1 MADQPQSTTNSS
13 NSQVQVTATN
23 IVGQNKDEEPSFLDV
38 KLPTS
43 VYIAAEF
50 GIAFGTDYVESLVEK
65 AKNVIASSEKL
76 SLIANMSYCIGRSIA
91 NPSMLLN
98 SLSMV
103 GNNIL
108 AATLQMAERIV
119 NVAYGQIT
127 QALGQFTSL
136 INNLLDSALNFINS
150 MVKVLDTIRNLFDR
164 VNIISAKKYEAN
176 MSDEDCEWLF
186 ASMASC
192 MLNKLLGSKLRKLEE
207 KITNKI
213 VDTGEKLNSALAD
226 ELADVNSMR
235 AHIDRQTLMMKK
247 AEAQIRGWDSIC

>member
-1 MADQPQSTTNSS
+1 MADQPQSTTNS
-13 NSQVQVTATN
+13 QVQAATN
-23 IVGQNKDEEPSFLDV
+23 IVGQNKGEEPSFLDI

-43 VYIAAEF
+43 VYMAAEI

-65 AKNVIASSEKL
+65 AKNVVAGSEKL
-76 SLIANMSYCIGRSIA
+76 SLIANMSYCVGRAIT

-98 SLSMV
+98 SLSMI
-103 GNNIL
+103 GNNIF

-119 NVAYGQIT
+119 SVAYGQIT

-150 MVKVLDTIRNLFDR
+150 MVKVLDAVRNLFDR
-164 VNIISAKKYEAN
+164 VNIVSAKKYEEY
-176 MSDEDCEWLF
+176 MSDEDCEYMF
-186 ASMASC
+186 ASMAAC

-226 ELADVNSMR
+226 ELADVNSMS
-235 AHIDRQTLMMKK
+235 AHIDRQTMMMKK
-247 AEAQIRGWDSIC
+247 AEAQVRGWDSRC